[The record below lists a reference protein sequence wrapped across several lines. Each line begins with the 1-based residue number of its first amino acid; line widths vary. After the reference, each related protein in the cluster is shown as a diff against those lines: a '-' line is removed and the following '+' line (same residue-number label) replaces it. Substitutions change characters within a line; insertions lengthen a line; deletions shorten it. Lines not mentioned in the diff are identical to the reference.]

1 MFFLFLSLSHFCL
14 WALFIRL
21 VSVVGVCSV
30 LILCQIFLVSRLLH
44 RNSTVKWAETRDNVQ
59 NLNTQWIEPQHIHK
73 INLHRIA
80 TTLKWN
86 VYTPT
91 PLKNGYYY
99 FQFNDVGFHCN
110 SARLLFFFRP
120 DHIEFFH
127 LCVRFFS
134 SPGESSKPKAENK
147 TLGVR
152 ANKTNP
158 HWMEWERENK

>member
-1 MFFLFLSLSHFCL
+1 MYTHQHLLKMVIIISSSMMLVFT
-14 WALFIRL
+14 AIRL
-21 VSVVGVCSV
+21 V
-30 LILCQIFLVSRLLH
+30 
-44 RNSTVKWAETRDNVQ
+44 
-59 NLNTQWIEPQHIHK
+59 
-73 INLHRIA
+73 
-80 TTLKWN
+80 
-86 VYTPT
+86 
-91 PLKNGYYY
+91 
-99 FQFNDVGFHCN
+99 
-110 SARLLFFFRP
+110 FFFARP